1 MRPWPTLLAVGLAL
15 SLSPP
20 ARAAGY
26 QIEPSLAENLDIAQD
41 GRRLPG
47 QPPPV
52 EETPAPETGPP
63 AVAPPA
69 SDIPREFIPVPDRWR
84 LIEEIG
90 VNEHWWNPYS
100 QNTFKGDRPLFGED
114 WFFSTS
120 FVNDTVFEPRTVPTP
135 VGVQSTK
142 NAREIDTYGRIG
154 QAFIDETLLSSFSL
168 TKGDTAF
175 KPPEFEVRLT
185 PVFNVNY
192 LSVDEVGIVNA
203 NPLRGDTRLQTFGG
217 LQEGFVDYHL
227 RDVSERYD
235 FDSLRFGIQPI
246 STDFRGFLFQD
257 DQLGARLYGNR
268 DNNLWQYNAALFQRL
283 EKDTNSGLNDVTLR
297 RRKDWVLVT
306 NLYRQDLP
314 WPGLTQQLTVVF
326 NRNRERNERYY
337 DEDDFLVRP
346 APIGDERGH
355 NYDVTYAGWNM
366 NGHIGRFNLMS
377 SAYYA
382 NGYDSHNTFSGE
394 PANIRAEFAAIE
406 PSVDFDWLRVRLSGL
421 YASGDRNP
429 YGRTETGF
437 DAIMENPQFAGADTS
452 YWIRQAIPFIGGGG
466 VVLSGRNAI
475 LPSLR
480 TSEDEGQSNFI
491 NPGLLLFGVGSDADI
506 LPELKLSTNANYL
519 RFENTSVL
527 EVLRQQGDIQERIG
541 FDLSAALTYRPFFT
555 QNVVLRLSGGIL
567 IPQQGFKDLYVTQ
580 DKQRYL
586 YSVLADIVLTY

>member
-1 MRPWPTLLAVGLAL
+1 VRRWPTLLAIGLVFPL
-15 SLSPP
+15 SLP
-20 ARAAGY
+20 AQAAGY
-26 QIEPSLAENLDIAQD
+26 QIDSELADDMSIAQD

-52 EETPAPETGPP
+52 EEAPVPESGAP
-63 AVAPPA
+63 AVAPPT
-69 SDIPREFIPVPDRWR
+69 SDYPREFIPVPDRWR
-84 LIEEIG
+84 LIDELG
-90 VNEHWWNPYS
+90 VSEHWWNPYS
-100 QNTFKGDRPLFGED
+100 QNTFKGDRPLFGDD

-120 FVNDTVFEPRTVPTP
+120 FVNDTVFEPRTVPTA

-142 NAREIDTYGRIG
+142 NSREINTYGRVG
-154 QAFIDETLLSSFSL
+154 QAFINENLLSSASII
-168 TKGDTAF
+168 KGDTTF
-175 KPPEFEVRLT
+175 KPPEFEFRAT
-185 PVFNVNY
+185 PIFNVNY

-203 NPLRGDTRLQTFGG
+203 DPRRGVTRQRMFLG

-235 FDSLRFGIQPI
+235 FDSLRVGIQPF

-268 DNNLWQYNAALFQRL
+268 DNNRWQYNIAMFQRL
-283 EKDTNSGLNDVTLR
+283 EKDTNSGLNDITEA

-314 WPGLTQQLTVVF
+314 WPGLTQQFTVVY
-326 NRNRERNERYY
+326 NRNREGKERFY
-337 DEDDFLVRP
+337 DNNDFLVRP

-366 NGHIGRFNLMS
+366 DGHIGRLNLTS
-377 SAYYA
+377 SAYYV
-382 NGYDSHNTFSGE
+382 NGYDDHNTFSGK
-394 PANIRAEFAAIE
+394 PADIRAEFAAIE

-437 DAIMENPQFAGADTS
+437 DAILENPQFAGADTS

-475 LPSLR
+475 LPALR
-480 TSEDEGQSNFI
+480 SSEDQGQSNFI
-491 NPGLLLFGVGSDADI
+491 NPGLLLFGVGGDADI

-519 RFENTSVL
+519 RFENTTVL
-527 EVLRQQGDIQERIG
+527 EVMRQQGDIQNRIG
-541 FDLSAALTYRPFFT
+541 FDLSAGLTYRPFFT
-555 QNVVLRLSGGIL
+555 QNVILRLSGGIL

-586 YSVLADIVLTY
+586 YSVLANIVLTY